1 MKVYH
6 CSSSESKP
14 CMICGKKTSHFKV
27 YEQSNLELRVPLCDN
42 NTETCCYRKV
52 DVKSLV
58 TRQMIYLKKEII
70 RSGGIGD
77 E

>member
-1 MKVYH
+1 MKVWYS
-6 CSSSESKP
+6 SSSESKP
-14 CMICGKKTSHFKV
+14 CMLCGKKTTRYKV
-27 YEQSNLELRVPLCDN
+27 YEQSNLELRLPLCDDG
-42 NTETCCYRKV
+42 TETCCYWEV

-70 RSGGIGD
+70 QSGGTGD